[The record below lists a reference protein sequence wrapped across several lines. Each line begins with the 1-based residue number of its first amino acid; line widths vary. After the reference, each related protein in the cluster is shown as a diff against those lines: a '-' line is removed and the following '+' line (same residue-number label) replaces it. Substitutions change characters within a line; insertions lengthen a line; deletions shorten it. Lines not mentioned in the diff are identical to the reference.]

1 MSRANAPQIVSSTR
15 EVAEVSNDIKVGDR
29 VRLLGLPDWLVH
41 DLPASE
47 QAEMRTFVGQSC
59 EVSEIDAYGYY
70 RLGFGLTVEDA
81 DTTYYTGHSFGVP
94 REFIER
100 DPAFL

>member
-1 MSRANAPQIVSSTR
+1 
-15 EVAEVSNDIKVGDR
+15 VSNDIQVGDR

-47 QAEMRTFVGQSC
+47 QAEMRGFIGQSC

-70 RLGFGLTVEDA
+70 WLGFSTTFVDA
-81 DTTYYTGHSFGVP
+81 DGTRCCGHSFCVP
-94 REFIER
+94 RDFIER
-100 DPAFL
+100 DPEVGLHRQMQSG